1 MATENAAIQVEGM
14 MNELLSSFPDYFL
27 VNVKVKPG
35 NNIKVFLDGDK
46 GISIEQCVKFN
57 RQLYK
62 AIEEK
67 QMFAEGDFSLEV
79 SSPGVSEPLKLN
91 RQYTKNIG
99 RTVEVVFNEGE
110 KKIGTLLQATES
122 DIILEETS
130 GKGKKAVTQQFVIP
144 FNNIKSTTVQ
154 IKF

>member
-1 MATENAAIQVEGM
+1 MATENTAIEVEGM
-14 MNELLSSFPDYFL
+14 LNDLLSSFPDYYL
-27 VNVKVKPG
+27 VNIKVKPG
-35 NNIKVFLDGDK
+35 NNIKAFLDGDK

-67 QMFAEGDFSLEV
+67 QLFAEGDFSLEV
-79 SSPGVSEPLKLN
+79 SSPGVSEPLKLK

-99 RTVEVVFNEGE
+99 RTVEVIFNEGE
-110 KKIGTLLQATES
+110 AKTGTLLQATEE
-122 DIILEETS
+122 DIILEEIT